1 MNHQVVINKRFC
13 GPPESGNGG
22 YTCGVLS
29 QFINGDAEVTL
40 IKPPPLERI
49 LTVEKSDDGIVL
61 LKDGELIVAK
71 ATSKVLDLETPFP
84 PGFQEAQ
91 SSTLD
96 SSLMGRHP
104 FPTCFVCGPQ
114 RRESDGL
121 RIFPGPITGKS
132 YVATTWIPD
141 CSLGDDE
148 GKVKKE
154 FIWAA
159 LDCPG
164 AWAIFWDNVKVVV
177 LGKLAVQIKH
187 RIKVQDHCI
196 VIGWKISELGRKIMT
211 GSAVFSE
218 DGQLCAKA
226 LATWIELI

>member
-1 MNHQVVINKRFC
+1 MNNQVRISKRFC
-13 GPPESGNGG
+13 GPPDSGNGG

-29 QFINGDAEVTL
+29 QFVHGDAEVTL
-40 IKPPPLERI
+40 IKPPPLDRI
-49 LTVEKSDDGIVL
+49 LTVEKTDDGIVY
-61 LKDGELIVAK
+61 LKDGYVIVAK
-71 ATSKVLDLETPFP
+71 AIPNVLNLETPAP

-91 SSTLD
+91 SSTPD
-96 SSLMGRHP
+96 PALMESHP

-114 RRESDGL
+114 RQEGDGL
-121 RIFPGPITGKS
+121 RIFPGPAEGKS

-141 CSLGDDE
+141 LSLGDRD
-148 GKVKKE
+148 GKVKEE

-164 AWAIFWDNVKVVV
+164 AWAIFWDKVKVVV
-177 LGKLAVQIKH
+177 LGKLAVQIK
-187 RIKVQDHCI
+187 RQVKVQDRCI
-196 VIGWKISELGRKIMT
+196 LIAWKISEQGRKITT

-218 DGQLCAKA
+218 EGDLLAKA